1 MTVISSITNT
11 HMKAFHIGTFKEDS
25 LEEVGA
31 DLEIGADFHWW
42 REVCSGWLLGN
53 SVGQC
58 VIAHLHNA
66 YPEGIMLINI
76 SRTEF
81 MGGECVKNLSDQVW
95 ARRQKGSE

>member
-1 MTVISSITNT
+1 
-11 HMKAFHIGTFKEDS
+11 MKAFHIATFKEDS

-31 DLEIGADFHWW
+31 DLEFGAYFHWW
-42 REVCSGWLLGN
+42 REVCSGWQLGN

-66 YPEGIMLINI
+66 YPEGIMQINI

-81 MGGECVKNLSDQVW
+81 MGGECVKNLSD
-95 ARRQKGSE
+95 